1 MRARRRLAVAVAVA
15 LSLSMALSG
24 CAPARY
30 DSATAGELQSAVLD
44 VTRAAADGD
53 WAEASTG
60 LDRVVAEAQ
69 QAAGA
74 GRIGVDRLR
83 SILAAVA
90 AVRPD
95 LRTESTVSPPAT
107 PSPHHGKGPKK

>member
-1 MRARRRLAVAVAVA
+1 MRARRRLAVVVAVA

-30 DSATAGELQSAVLD
+30 DSATAGELQSDVLD
-44 VTRAAADGD
+44 VTRAAADRD
-53 WAEASTG
+53 WTGASAG
-60 LDRVVAEAQ
+60 LDRVVAAAQ
-69 QAAGA
+69 QAADA

-90 AVRPD
+90 AVRAD
-95 LRTESTVSPPAT
+95 LRTESTVSPPPT
-107 PSPHHGKGPKK
+107 PGPHHEKGPKK